1 MKKVTEKLSAIKN
14 VKVDPERVRDRL
26 RRGVILF
33 LVAVFLVGGV
43 GVYLFALFNSNDG
56 SNNSTAARQKELE
69 ELIKQQQEEAQK
81 NMEIDQSFVVSG
93 PVTELKIEDIQV
105 GNGEEAAPG
114 AKVKV
119 KYKGALAST
128 GQVFDQ
134 SQEPIELGLDQVIE
148 GWQQGIPGMKVGGKR
163 KLIIPA
169 AMGYGGQAAG
179 SIPPNSDLVFEVELT
194 EIVK

>member
-14 VKVDPERVRDRL
+14 VKVDRERLRDRVR
-26 RRGVILF
+26 RGTILF
-33 LVAVFLVGGV
+33 FVAVFLVGGV
-43 GVYLFALFNSNDG
+43 GVYLFALFNSDNG
-56 SNNSTAARQKELE
+56 SDSTAAAQQKELE

-93 PVTELKIEDIQV
+93 PVTELKLEDIQA
-105 GNGEEAAPG
+105 GTGEEATPG

-134 SQEPIELGLDQVIE
+134 SQEPVELGLDQVIE

-163 KLIIPA
+163 KLVIPA
-169 AMGYGGQAAG
+169 AMGYGDQAAG